1 MKFWIGF
8 TLGAAV
14 AATVVNQ
21 MNEEQRAT
29 LSRKARSVATS
40 GRTGDVASTIRGG
53 VGSIADEATA
63 RVTDAVDSA
72 STTVADAISTDEP
85 STTP

>member
-29 LSRKARSVATS
+29 PSPQ
-40 GRTGDVASTIRGG
+40 GQ
-53 VGSIADEATA
+53 VGCHLGPH
-63 RVTDAVDSA
+63 R
-72 STTVADAISTDEP
+72 
-85 STTP
+85 